1 MRPKSMATVVE
12 TFVEGTGTS
21 SMPMPALVM
30 SASVRSGAISDTAPT
45 KVVLPTP
52 NPPATTIFA
61 DVIRSRGGL
70 SSTKSIEH
78 PLDQLSALVDAGVV
92 GQRRLDPHETLVQ
105 QVRDQHPRHPE
116 RHGQVRGDLG
126 DRARLQAQLRHRPLC
141 T

>member
-45 KVVLPTP
+45 NVVLPTP

-61 DVIRSRGGL
+61 DVVDRRTVSFEL
-70 SSTKSIEH
+70 LKSTEH
-78 PLDQLSALVDAGVV
+78 PFKQCHGRLSARGLVAAGLVDLDQSGL
-92 GQRRLDPHETLVQ
+92 
-105 QVRDQHPRHPE
+105 
-116 RHGQVRGDLG
+116 GQVGHEDP
-126 DRARLQAQLRHRPLC
+126 DD
-141 T
+141 